1 MSCFNRISGGIV
13 SKFKII
19 KMKTD
24 LTKTTELEKR
34 IRLSG
39 LMVAIK
45 DLEDNLAEYERLNLI
60 KHSSYSVSMELH
72 EFIREIEFLKYR
84 IADLIEISES
94 WEVPE

>member
-1 MSCFNRISGGIV
+1 
-13 SKFKII
+13 
-19 KMKTD
+19 MKTD

-72 EFIREIEFLKYR
+72 EFMR
-84 IADLIEISES
+84 
-94 WEVPE
+94 